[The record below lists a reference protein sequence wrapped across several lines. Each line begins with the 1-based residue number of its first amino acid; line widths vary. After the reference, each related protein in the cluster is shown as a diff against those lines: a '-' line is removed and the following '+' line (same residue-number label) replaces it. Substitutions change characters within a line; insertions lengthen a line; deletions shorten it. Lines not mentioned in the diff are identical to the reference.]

1 MLSADLQGAPMD
13 RIPICDDTVPMT
25 CTISGAEV
33 PARIQLVERMRE
45 GLDRIERT
53 DHGLLLHF
61 PASPDVEADLVTFT
75 VDEKRCCQFWGFAID
90 RAEAELALRWD
101 GPPDAQDLL
110 DQLLAYFQGDEE
122 LTAVSGLL

>member
-1 MLSADLQGAPMD
+1 MPSPDIEGAHVD
-13 RIPICDDTVPMT
+13 RIPIYDDTVPLT

-33 PARIQLVERMRE
+33 PARVELIDRMRDR
-45 GLDRIERT
+45 LDRIERT
-53 DHGLLLHF
+53 AHGLLLHF
-61 PASPDVEADLVTFT
+61 PARPDVDVDLVRFT
-75 VDEKRCCQFWGFAID
+75 VDEKRCCEFWGFAID

-110 DQLLAYFQGDEE
+110 DELLAYFQGDEK